1 MEREYFTFHRSF
13 YEAVKDMPK
22 DIRLEVFTAI
32 MEYALYGR
40 QPEALKPF
48 ANSIFT
54 LIKPSIDVSTSRYEN
69 GKKGGRKS
77 AEDKKQVDDEGQAE
91 NAYAIT
97 YEQEVEQMRADSGW
111 RKTICEGFGI
121 TEQEYDNRLSRFLM
135 QCNRDKQIK
144 GKTRHD
150 SFDDCKRH
158 LRYWMAKVYA
168 TKLPTAPE
176 QKAEQPHAE
185 SDSFGGADYDEQ

>member
-1 MEREYFTFHRSF
+1 MERESFTFHRSF

-77 AEDKKQVDDEGQAE
+77 AADKKQVHDEGQAE

-111 RKTICEGFGI
+111 RKTICEGFAI

-135 QCNRDKQIK
+135 QCNRDKQTK
-144 GKTRHD
+144 GKLRHG
-150 SFDDCKRH
+150 SFEDCKRH

-168 TKLPTAPE
+168 TKQPTATAQE
-176 QKAEQPHAE
+176 AVQPHVE
-185 SDSFGGADYDEQ
+185 SDSFGGVDYDEK

>member
-1 MEREYFTFHRSF
+1 MERESFTFHRSF

-77 AEDKKQVDDEGQAE
+77 AADKKQADYEGQAE
-91 NAYAIT
+91 PAYATT
-97 YEQEVEQMRADSGW
+97 YEQEVDQMKTDLGW

-150 SFDDCKRH
+150 SFEDCKRH

-176 QKAEQPHAE
+176 QKAEQPHVE
-185 SDSFGGADYDEQ
+185 SDSFGGVDYDEK